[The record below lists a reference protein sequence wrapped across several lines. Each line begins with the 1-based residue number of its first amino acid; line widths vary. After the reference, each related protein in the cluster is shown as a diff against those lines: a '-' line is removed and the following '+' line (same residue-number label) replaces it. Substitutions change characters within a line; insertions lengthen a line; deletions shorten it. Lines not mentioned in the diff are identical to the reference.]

1 MNGSATAV
9 PPLPSSSQRSFR
21 NSLFAMLG
29 IGMVNMLIALDQT
42 IVSTALPSIVSEL
55 NGFDYYAWIAVAYL
69 LGSVVSVP
77 VFGRLGDFFG
87 RKPFVVTAIA
97 MFTVASIICGLAPT
111 ILTLVF
117 ARALQGISGGMM
129 VGTAFASL
137 ADLFPN
143 PKDRLKWQV
152 VLAGSY
158 GIATACGPSL
168 GGFLSENYGWRS
180 TFLINIPI
188 GLLGLFFVIK
198 YLPRFARPATGPIKL
213 DWLGVA
219 LMAVSLCCLQMFVES
234 VPHKGLSSG
243 NLLLVV
249 GAVVAGCALVFVE
262 RRAASPILPMEL
274 FSERKYIVMFLLSMI
289 CGAAMFSLIFYVPL
303 LLQGGFFMSPA
314 QAGLA
319 VTPLPVCIAVGSI
332 VNSKVIVHLKRPT
345 SILTVGFGL
354 LLICCLGVIWANRD
368 TSRWLLGFTLGCGG
382 VGLGFL
388 LNNLNVF
395 GQQIVGRARVGIF
408 TALLQSTRM
417 IGGMLGTAALGA
429 LITYAY
435 AVQMGGLIR
444 SVLKATDSERS
455 WLTKLAD
462 PQILVD
468 PAARTGLLDGLSNAA
483 VAGDYLLES
492 ARQTLVTAVHQGFMV
507 VTVLVLLALWLV
519 RQVPDIKLNQRL

>member
-1 MNGSATAV
+1 
-9 PPLPSSSQRSFR
+9 
-21 NSLFAMLG
+21 MLG
-29 IGMVNMLIALDQT
+29 IGLVNMLIALDQT

-55 NGFDYYAWIAVAYL
+55 DGFDYYAWIAVAYL

-180 TFLINIPI
+180 TFLINLPI
-188 GLLGLFFVIK
+188 GLLGLFFVTR
-198 YLPRFARPATGPIKL
+198 YLPRFPRPGNGPIKL

-219 LMAVSLCCLQMFVES
+219 LMAVCLCCLQMFVES
-234 VPHKGLSSG
+234 VPHNGLSGG
-243 NLLLVV
+243 NLMLVTGSV
-249 GAVVAGCALVFVE
+249 LAGAALVFVE

-274 FSERKYIVMFLLSMI
+274 FAQRKYVVMFVLSII

-314 QAGLA
+314 EAGLA

-332 VNSKVIVHLKRPT
+332 VNSKVIVHLKKPT
-345 SILTVGFGL
+345 AILTVGFVL
-354 LLICCLGVIWANRD
+354 LLVCCLGVLWADRES
-368 TSRWLLGFTLGCGG
+368 SRVLLGFTLGCGG

-395 GQQIVGRARVGIF
+395 GQQIVGRTRVGIF

-429 LITYAY
+429 LITHRYAL
-435 AVQMGGLIR
+435 QMGELVS
-444 SVLKATDSERS
+444 SVAKATDAERA
-455 WLTKLAD
+455 WLRKLAD

-468 PAARTGLLDGLSNAA
+468 PVGRAGLREGLANAA
-483 VAGDYLLES
+483 VAADYLLES
-492 ARQTLVTAVHQGFMV
+492 ARQTLVASVHQGFMLI
-507 VTVLVLLALWLV
+507 TALVLLALWLV